1 MSKEKI
7 LIEVSAR
14 HVHVTTEDLETL
26 FGKGY
31 QLTPKKD
38 LSQPG
43 QYAAAERVDLVGPRS
58 TIKNVSILGPVRSAS
73 QVEVSMSDAR
83 TLGLNPAIRESGNIE
98 GTIGVQLVGPAGTV
112 TLEKGLIVAKRHVH
126 LTPVAAE
133 AQGVVN
139 GQVVEIKVHT
149 EDRSMTFGDVVIRVS
164 DKFAPAMH
172 IDTDEANAAGIT
184 STAWGEIV

>member
-58 TIKNVSILGPVRSAS
+58 TLKNVSILGPVRTAS

-83 TLGLNPAIRESGNIE
+83 TLGLNPSIRESGNID

-112 TLEKGLIVAKRHVH
+112 TLDKGLIVAKRHVH
-126 LTPVAAE
+126 LTPEAAE

-149 EDRSMTFGDVVIRVS
+149 DDRSMTFGDVVIRVS
-164 DKFAPAMH
+164 EKFAPAMH

>member
-58 TIKNVSILGPVRSAS
+58 TLKNVSILGPVRSAS

-83 TLGLNPAIRESGNIE
+83 TLGLNPSIRESGNID
-98 GTIGVQLVGPAGTV
+98 GTIGVQLVGPVGSV
-112 TLEKGLIVAKRHVH
+112 TLDKGLIVAKRHVH
-126 LTPVAAE
+126 LTPEAAE

-139 GQVVEIKVHT
+139 GQVVGVKVHT
-149 EDRSMTFGDVVIRVS
+149 DDRSMTFGDVVIRVS
-164 DKFAPAMH
+164 EKFAPAMH

>member
-58 TIKNVSILGPVRSAS
+58 TLKNVSILGPVRQAS

-83 TLGLNPAIRESGNIE
+83 TLGLNPSIRESGNID
-98 GTIGVQLVGPAGTV
+98 GTIGVQLVGPAGSV
-112 TLEKGLIVAKRHVH
+112 TLDKGLIVAKRHVH
-126 LTPVAAE
+126 LTPEAAE

-149 EDRSMTFGDVVIRVS
+149 DDRSMTFGDVVIRVS
-164 DKFAPAMH
+164 EKFAPAMH

>member
-83 TLGLNPAIRESGNIE
+83 TLGLNPSIRESGNID
-98 GTIGVQLVGPAGTV
+98 GTIGVQLVGPVGSV
-112 TLEKGLIVAKRHVH
+112 TLDKGLIVAKRHVH
-126 LTPVAAE
+126 LTPEAAE

-149 EDRSMTFGDVVIRVS
+149 DDRSMTFGDVVIRVS
-164 DKFAPAMH
+164 EKFAPAMH